1 MCSNRVEVTQQD
13 CIDGRSADDIVV
25 NDFLT
30 NLFGIAIRA
39 FGLLDGGIFSNGQV
53 LGVGLSVNGARRGED
68 DTFHAILRH
77 EFQKVHQRVQIVAI
91 IEQRLFNTFAN
102 SFRCGK
108 VDDALNA

>member
-1 MCSNRVEVTQQD
+1 MLNKRRKVKAFTIAE
-13 CIDGRSADDIVV
+13 IGR
-25 NDFLT
+25 
-30 NLFGIAIRA
+30 G
-39 FGLLDGGIFSNGQV
+39 V

-102 SFRCGK
+102 GFRCGK